1 MSNYYAGRDHELKT
15 QNSFS
20 NLGKP
25 PTSFSKNL
33 QKIKE
38 DHH

>member
-1 MSNYYAGRDHELKT
+1 MSNYYGGRDHELKT